1 MEKQIG
7 CCSVS
12 RNSGVY
18 ISDTSTVTKSKK
30 VNTNDMVYLSG
41 GTFLMGTES
50 EEGFP
55 TDGEGP
61 VKEVT
66 VQPFYIDP
74 CTVTNKQFEEFSS
87 QTGYTTDAEK
97 FGWSFVFYSLVSEQ
111 SKKNVA
117 QVVRDT
123 PWWWAVK
130 GASWK
135 HPEGPDSTIK
145 DRMDH
150 PVVHVSWN
158 DAKAFCEWSG
168 KRLLTESEWEF
179 AARGGLVGKRFPWGD
194 NLHPK
199 GEFMCNIWQ
208 GDFPK
213 HNSAKDGYLSTAPA
227 KSFPANNYGLYNVS
241 GNVWEWCAD
250 WFSTHSKGE
259 ENNFED
265 PLGETKVIKGGSYLC
280 HVSYCNRY
288 RVAARSSNTPDSSTG
303 HMGFRC
309 AADG

>member
-1 MEKQIG
+1 M
-7 CCSVS
+7 
-12 RNSGVY
+12 
-18 ISDTSTVTKSKK
+18 SDTSTVTKSKK